1 MAAPQ
6 TAIRPS
12 TRALPVGA
20 AAPGRLGVDVSKVG
34 RLRIVLLDTWHLR
47 PARSPDLW
55 LRNGTSPKHGLRIGP
70 VSRVSKGPETHRAR
84 ERDLPVTAEAIM
96 TSTAA
101 TAIAMIHRTQSM
113 PGLPLPPN
121 AV

>member
-55 LRNGTSPKHGLRIGP
+55 LRNGTSPKHGLWIGP
-70 VSRVSKGPETHRAR
+70 VSRV
-84 ERDLPVTAEAIM
+84 
-96 TSTAA
+96 
-101 TAIAMIHRTQSM
+101 
-113 PGLPLPPN
+113 
-121 AV
+121 

>member
-12 TRALPVGA
+12 NRALAVGA

-34 RLRIVLLDTWHLR
+34 RLRIVLLDTWHVR

-55 LRNGTSPKHGLRIGP
+55 LRNGPHRSMGCGP
-70 VSRVSKGPETHRAR
+70 VPSPGSQRAR
-84 ERDLPVTAEAIM
+84 KLTGPG
-96 TSTAA
+96 SA
-101 TAIAMIHRTQSM
+101 TCRS
-113 PGLPLPPN
+113 PRRRS
-121 AV
+121 